1 MQSHATR
8 GTVLGTGLAHD
19 FDIGRAKTRAF
30 EYNSGNAVST
40 DSGTTTLL
48 SSAAT
53 TDVKFKHFLFDIDMF
68 THINVAG
75 AMSGALTTGDKLTGG
90 TSGATG
96 IIESV
101 STAGSATIT
110 GATRADPVVV
120 HMSGGH
126 NFTEGQNI
134 TIANVVG
141 MTDING
147 SHTVKNATATTF
159 ELFEVATASN

>member
-1 MQSHATR
+1 
-8 GTVLGTGLAHD
+8 
-19 FDIGRAKTRAF
+19 
-30 EYNSGNAVST
+30 
-40 DSGTTTLL
+40 
-48 SSAAT
+48 
-53 TDVKFKHFLFDIDMF
+53 MF

-96 IIESV
+96 IIESI

-110 GATRADPVVV
+110 GATQSRSCCCN
-120 HMSGGH
+120 MSGGH

-134 TIANVVG
+134 TIANVAG

-147 SHTVKNATATTF
+147 NHTVKNATATTF
-159 ELFEVATASN
+159 ELFEVATATNTTPEPLDGTGFTAYDFWWYCCTHNYYFK